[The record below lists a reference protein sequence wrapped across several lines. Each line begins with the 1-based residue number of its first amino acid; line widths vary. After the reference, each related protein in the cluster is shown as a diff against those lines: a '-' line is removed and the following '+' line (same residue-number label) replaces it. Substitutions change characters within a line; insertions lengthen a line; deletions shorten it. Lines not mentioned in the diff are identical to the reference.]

1 MKKNKILIVD
11 DNKLNRQSLADIF
24 RKAYQIVESEDGK
37 KALEYLKKDKG
48 LSVAAIILDLIMPVM
63 DGFAFLEEF
72 KKHSEY
78 KYIPIVIAT
87 TEDNVENEKRC
98 LEYGVWDFIPKS
110 FHREIIWFRVMNAI
124 KRSKQHFL
132 EYDSLTGIY
141 NRQMFYQ
148 KTREMLDDSKDETFA
163 FIRLDIDRFKMI
175 NSFYGA
181 AEGDRLLRCMA
192 HNICGVLSAYK
203 TYTYGRLNSD
213 VFGICVAVEKEQ
225 DALLIAQKIREQVKK
240 NGELRCYLETSAGCY
255 IIRDKEM
262 EVSAIYEHAV
272 IAAQECKGQYMHHEA
287 LYTEQM
293 GKEMQREQ
301 QIINEMDTALEEK
314 QFVVYFQPKY
324 ELDGYTP
331 RGAEALVRWKKPDG
345 TMVSPGEFIPVFE
358 RNGFITKLD
367 YYVWEQTCIQLR
379 KWMDEGKNPLP
390 ISVNLSRVSL
400 YNKDIVNVICN
411 LVDSYRIPRRLF
423 QVELTESA
431 YNTNPKA
438 VQDMMQRLREE
449 GFYIL
454 MDDFGSGYSS
464 LNVLK
469 DIVVDVLK
477 MDMKFF
483 AGDDREGRGEN
494 IMAAVIRMAKWL
506 NMPVVAEGVERIEQ
520 VEFLR
525 SIGCEYV
532 QGYYFAKPMPVEEY
546 EKLQFDRP
554 HAERKK
560 ETERLVDIDSLWT
573 PASQLESLFLNA
585 KQGVAVYEYG
595 KEQIEIIRVNNAY
608 YEVFGY
614 QDISQKKDI
623 FQGIPKR
630 YHKRILDAFFYTADK
645 GRETQ
650 CEFSRKNE
658 AGEEIFISLKLYD
671 VGIVGNKHIIYGVFL
686 NVTEPK
692 QLEWELEK
700 YRLLLS
706 GKTKDREMEQEKEQ
720 SEE

>member
-148 KTREMLDDSKDETFA
+148 KTREMLDDSKDQTFA

-203 TYTYGRLNSD
+203 TYNYGRLNSD

-390 ISVNLSRVSL
+390 ISVNLSRISL

-431 YNTNPKA
+431 YTGNPKA
-438 VQDMMQRLREE
+438 IKEMM
-449 GFYIL
+449 
-454 MDDFGSGYSS
+454 
-464 LNVLK
+464 
-469 DIVVDVLK
+469 
-477 MDMKFF
+477 
-483 AGDDREGRGEN
+483 
-494 IMAAVIRMAKWL
+494 
-506 NMPVVAEGVERIEQ
+506 EQ
-520 VEFLR
+520 L
-525 SIGCEYV
+525 CE
-532 QGYYFAKPMPVEEY
+532 KKEEY
-546 EKLQFDRP
+546 IDQLFEESYQQKRMYPYLPEDFSVMVLNISDDLTIAR
-554 HAERKK
+554 
-560 ETERLVDIDSLWT
+560 VDL
-573 PASQLESLFLNA
+573 PNREM
-585 KQGVAVYEYG
+585 GVPSCYRIYLAWDE
-595 KEQIEIIRVNNAY
+595 KEQ
-608 YEVFGY
+608 
-614 QDISQKKDI
+614 
-623 FQGIPKR
+623 
-630 YHKRILDAFFYTADK
+630 K
-645 GRETQ
+645 GRYMTIE
-650 CEFSRKNE
+650 
-658 AGEEIFISLKLYD
+658 
-671 VGIVGNKHIIYGVFL
+671 
-686 NVTEPK
+686 
-692 QLEWELEK
+692 
-700 YRLLLS
+700 
-706 GKTKDREMEQEKEQ
+706 KTKDAGSNLLGEMGSDWKHVDYGQAPVEGAELQTILDILEEKL
-720 SEE
+720 S

>member
-48 LSVAAIILDLIMPVM
+48 FSVAAIILDLIMPVM

-301 QIINEMDTALEEK
+301 QIINEMDTALDEK

-358 RNGFITKLD
+358 KNGFIIKLD
-367 YYVWEQTCIQLR
+367 YYVWDQVCQLIATALRAGR
-379 KWMDEGKNPLP
+379 KPDP
-390 ISVNLSRVSL
+390 ISVNVSRVNL
-400 YNKDIVNVICN
+400 YNPNFLESLVN
-411 LVDSYRIPRRLF
+411 LVEKYRIPPEYLHL
-423 QVELTESA
+423 ELTESVFPDTENVILNA
-431 YNTNPKA
+431 VNYLHKA
-438 VQDMMQRLREE
+438 
-449 GFYIL
+449 GFTIL

-469 DIVVDVLK
+469 DIDLDVLK
-477 MDMKFF
+477 IDMKFLSK
-483 AGDDREGRGEN
+483 GKDDGRGEK
-494 IMAAVIRMAKWL
+494 ILAAVIQMAKAL
-506 NMPVVAEGVERIEQ
+506 DMPVIAEGVEEKKQ
-520 VEFLR
+520 VQMLKR
-525 SIGCEYV
+525 LGCNYI
-532 QGYYFAKPMPVEEY
+532 QGYYFAKPMPQEDY
-546 EKLQFDRP
+546 
-554 HAERKK
+554 
-560 ETERLVDIDSLWT
+560 ERL
-573 PASQLESLFLNA
+573 A
-585 KQGVAVYEYG
+585 
-595 KEQIEIIRVNNAY
+595 
-608 YEVFGY
+608 
-614 QDISQKKDI
+614 
-623 FQGIPKR
+623 
-630 YHKRILDAFFYTADK
+630 
-645 GRETQ
+645 
-650 CEFSRKNE
+650 RKSHE
-658 AGEEIFISLKLYD
+658 
-671 VGIVGNKHIIYGVFL
+671 
-686 NVTEPK
+686 
-692 QLEWELEK
+692 
-700 YRLLLS
+700 
-706 GKTKDREMEQEKEQ
+706 
-720 SEE
+720 

>member
-148 KTREMLDDSKDETFA
+148 KTREMLDDSKDQTFA

-358 RNGFITKLD
+358 KNGFIIKLD
-367 YYVWEQTCIQLR
+367 YYVWDQVCQLIATALRAGR
-379 KWMDEGKNPLP
+379 KPDP
-390 ISVNLSRVSL
+390 ISVNVSVSTF
-400 YNKDIVNVICN
+400 I
-411 LVDSYRIPRRLF
+411 IP
-423 QVELTESA
+423 
-431 YNTNPKA
+431 
-438 VQDMMQRLREE
+438 
-449 GFYIL
+449 
-454 MDDFGSGYSS
+454 
-464 LNVLK
+464 
-469 DIVVDVLK
+469 
-477 MDMKFF
+477 
-483 AGDDREGRGEN
+483 
-494 IMAAVIRMAKWL
+494 
-506 NMPVVAEGVERIEQ
+506 
-520 VEFLR
+520 
-525 SIGCEYV
+525 
-532 QGYYFAKPMPVEEY
+532 
-546 EKLQFDRP
+546 
-554 HAERKK
+554 
-560 ETERLVDIDSLWT
+560 
-573 PASQLESLFLNA
+573 
-585 KQGVAVYEYG
+585 
-595 KEQIEIIRVNNAY
+595 
-608 YEVFGY
+608 
-614 QDISQKKDI
+614 I
-623 FQGIPKR
+623 F
-630 YHKRILDAFFYTADK
+630 
-645 GRETQ
+645 
-650 CEFSRKNE
+650 
-658 AGEEIFISLKLYD
+658 
-671 VGIVGNKHIIYGVFL
+671 
-686 NVTEPK
+686 
-692 QLEWELEK
+692 
-700 YRLLLS
+700 
-706 GKTKDREMEQEKEQ
+706 
-720 SEE
+720 

>member
-1 MKKNKILIVD
+1 M
-11 DNKLNRQSLADIF
+11 
-24 RKAYQIVESEDGK
+24 
-37 KALEYLKKDKG
+37 
-48 LSVAAIILDLIMPVM
+48 
-63 DGFAFLEEF
+63 
-72 KKHSEY
+72 
-78 KYIPIVIAT
+78 
-87 TEDNVENEKRC
+87 ENEKRC

-148 KTREMLDDSKDETFA
+148 KTREMLDDSKDQTFA

-358 RNGFITKLD
+358 KNGFIIKLD
-367 YYVWEQTCIQLR
+367 YYVWDQVCQLIATALRAGR
-379 KWMDEGKNPLP
+379 KPDP
-390 ISVNLSRVSL
+390 ISVNVSRVNL
-400 YNKDIVNVICN
+400 YNPNFLESLVN
-411 LVDSYRIPRRLF
+411 LVEKYRIPPEYLHL
-423 QVELTESA
+423 ELTESVFSDTENVILNA
-431 YNTNPKA
+431 VNYLHKA
-438 VQDMMQRLREE
+438 
-449 GFYIL
+449 GFTIL

-464 LNVLK
+464 LNMLK
-469 DIVVDVLK
+469 EAPVDEIKL
-477 MDMKFF
+477 DMRFLS
-483 AGDDREGRGEN
+483 AADPYGRAEEILHMIITMGN
-494 IMAAVIRMAKWL
+494 HMKLSII
-506 NMPVVAEGVERIEQ
+506 AEGVETEQ
-520 VEFLR
+520 QKVMLQGF
-525 SIGCEYV
+525 GCNKA
-532 QGYYFAKPMPVEEY
+532 QGYFYARPMREAEY
-546 EKLQFDRP
+546 TELLRKEK
-554 HAERKK
+554 AE
-560 ETERLVDIDSLWT
+560 
-573 PASQLESLFLNA
+573 N
-585 KQGVAVYEYG
+585 
-595 KEQIEIIRVNNAY
+595 
-608 YEVFGY
+608 
-614 QDISQKKDI
+614 
-623 FQGIPKR
+623 
-630 YHKRILDAFFYTADK
+630 
-645 GRETQ
+645 
-650 CEFSRKNE
+650 
-658 AGEEIFISLKLYD
+658 
-671 VGIVGNKHIIYGVFL
+671 
-686 NVTEPK
+686 
-692 QLEWELEK
+692 
-700 YRLLLS
+700 
-706 GKTKDREMEQEKEQ
+706 
-720 SEE
+720 

>member
-262 EVSAIYEHAV
+262 EVSAIYEHPKIV
-272 IAAQECKGQYMHHEA
+272 K
-287 LYTEQM
+287 
-293 GKEMQREQ
+293 
-301 QIINEMDTALEEK
+301 EEK
-314 QFVVYFQPKY
+314 VKIVEDIFAEKISAEFVGLLRLIVEKGHFAKVDTVLDYFIDCVKEYKNIGTAYVTSAMELSEAQKAAVEKRLLETTKY
-324 ELDGYTP
+324 VKFEMHYAVDS
-331 RGAEALVRWKKPDG
+331 ALIGGMVIRIGDRVVDSSVR
-345 TMVSPGEFIPVFE
+345 
-358 RNGFITKLD
+358 TKLND
-367 YYVWEQTCIQLR
+367 LTRELSKIQL
-379 KWMDEGKNPLP
+379 K
-390 ISVNLSRVSL
+390 
-400 YNKDIVNVICN
+400 
-411 LVDSYRIPRRLF
+411 
-423 QVELTESA
+423 
-431 YNTNPKA
+431 
-438 VQDMMQRLREE
+438 
-449 GFYIL
+449 
-454 MDDFGSGYSS
+454 
-464 LNVLK
+464 
-469 DIVVDVLK
+469 
-477 MDMKFF
+477 
-483 AGDDREGRGEN
+483 
-494 IMAAVIRMAKWL
+494 
-506 NMPVVAEGVERIEQ
+506 
-520 VEFLR
+520 
-525 SIGCEYV
+525 
-532 QGYYFAKPMPVEEY
+532 
-546 EKLQFDRP
+546 
-554 HAERKK
+554 
-560 ETERLVDIDSLWT
+560 
-573 PASQLESLFLNA
+573 
-585 KQGVAVYEYG
+585 
-595 KEQIEIIRVNNAY
+595 
-608 YEVFGY
+608 
-614 QDISQKKDI
+614 
-623 FQGIPKR
+623 
-630 YHKRILDAFFYTADK
+630 
-645 GRETQ
+645 
-650 CEFSRKNE
+650 
-658 AGEEIFISLKLYD
+658 AGECAS
-671 VGIVGNKHIIYGVFL
+671 
-686 NVTEPK
+686 
-692 QLEWELEK
+692 
-700 YRLLLS
+700 
-706 GKTKDREMEQEKEQ
+706 
-720 SEE
+720 